1 MTRSRNYQVLSAAK
15 AVARALGHDPA
26 DANLL
31 AIQLA
36 AEGRLDW
43 DNSELL
49 LLALE
54 HLADLAGLPHVA
66 ETLGVTPEQARE
78 LTGSPDFPA
87 PPYVLASGALWSKK
101 DITAWRQA
109 GR

>member
-26 DANLL
+26 DANRL
-31 AIQLA
+31 AVELA

-54 HLADLAGLPHVA
+54 RLAGTPAPGLVGVA
-66 ETLGVTPEQARE
+66 EAGEILGVSPGRVRE
-78 LTGSPDFPA
+78 LAARPDFPE
-87 PPYVLASGALWSKK
+87 PRWDRDALMAVRNGSHPE
-101 DITAWRQA
+101 Q
-109 GR
+109 

>member
-1 MTRSRNYQVLSAAK
+1 MTRSRNYQVLAAAK

-31 AIQLA
+31 ALELA

-54 HLADLAGLPHVA
+54 RLAGLVGEAGAA
-66 ETLGVTPEQARE
+66 ETLGVPPEELGELAARP
-78 LTGSPDFPA
+78 GFPPA
-87 PPYVLASGALWSKK
+87 LYDLASGPLWARK
-101 DITAWRQA
+101 DLTAWR
-109 GR
+109 RPD

>member
-1 MTRSRNYQVLSAAK
+1 MTRSRNYQVLAAAR

-31 AIQLA
+31 AVELA

-54 HLADLAGLPHVA
+54 RLTHLAGPAEAAEILDPPDLPEPAY
-66 ETLGVTPEQARE
+66 TLA
-78 LTGSPDFPA
+78 TGP
-87 PPYVLASGALWSKK
+87 LWSREELRE
-101 DITAWRQA
+101 RQA